1 MPIRMPFTSLE
12 QLMPFPTAGELLAP
26 KREPLVSVGP
36 ATNVLEAVRLMAAK
50 NIGFLVVLDAGAL
63 VGCFSDR
70 DCARR
75 VILESRNAADMTVRE
90 LMATR
95 VHTVS
100 LEAKI
105 TECVMLMHAHG
116 VRHLPVSDGGKVH
129 GVISVRDVMGA
140 LVFRHERLLRRLQE
154 ERLTL
159 HVDAGGAY

>member
-1 MPIRMPFTSLE
+1 MPRIPFTSPE

-26 KREPLVSVGP
+26 KRDPLISVAP
-36 ATNVLEAVRLMAAK
+36 DASVFDAVRLMTDR
-50 NIGFLVVLDAGAL
+50 NIGFLVVLEGGAL
-63 VGCFSDR
+63 VGCVSDR

-75 VILESRNAADMTVRE
+75 VILESRNAADMRVSE
-90 LMATR
+90 IMATR

-100 LEAKI
+100 REAKI

-116 VRHLPVSDGGKVH
+116 VRHLAVSDAGKVH

-159 HVDAGGAY
+159 MVDTGNY